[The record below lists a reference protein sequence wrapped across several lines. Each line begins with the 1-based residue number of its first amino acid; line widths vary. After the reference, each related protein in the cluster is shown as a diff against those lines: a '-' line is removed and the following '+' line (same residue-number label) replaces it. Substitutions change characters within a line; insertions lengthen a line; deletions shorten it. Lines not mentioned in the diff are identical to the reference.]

1 MDKIQLINNEIKL
14 KIKPVAQN
22 KISIVNL
29 SYNDIVLNL
38 YIQNINGDV
47 HIKIDMFFRRGYY
60 LDEDEREMAYLY
72 GNPSDKG
79 DGALVLALTVKY
91 CNQLYNNLNLYW
103 ILVAP
108 TDWWYLKGVCMIKDA
123 CKRSNKSNSSYEID
137 NNKFLEWSEQVIV
150 NKYSNIINKEVINYI
165 NNENLQNLIGDGTSN
180 IFNKNIVHNDDISY
194 LYNMNTNTPEIK
206 TTSSS
211 IRKKSKSNSKK
222 RRSKKRAHKKIKSKK
237 RKSKKRKLPKKSKK
251 NKYFKY
257 INIL

>member
-1 MDKIQLINNEIKL
+1 MDKIQLINNEIKF
-14 KIKPVAQN
+14 KIKPVTQN
-22 KISIVNL
+22 KNSIVNL

-60 LDEDEREMAYLY
+60 LSEDEREMAYLY

-150 NKYSNIINKEVINYI
+150 NKYSNIINKKVINYI
-165 NNENLQNLIGDGTSN
+165 NNENLQNLIGDETSN

-194 LYNMNTNTPEIK
+194 LYNMNTNIPEIK
-206 TTSSS
+206 TTSSCM
-211 IRKKSKSNSKK
+211 RKKSKK
-222 RRSKKRAHKKIKSKK
+222 RRSKKKANIK
-237 RKSKKRKLPKKSKK
+237 RKSKKRKLRKKSKK
-251 NKYFKY
+251 K
-257 INIL
+257 

>member
-22 KISIVNL
+22 KNSIVNL

-38 YIQNINGDV
+38 YIQNINGDM

-60 LDEDEREMAYLY
+60 LDEDEREMEYLY

-123 CKRSNKSNSSYEID
+123 CKRSNKSSSSYEID
-137 NNKFLEWSEQVIV
+137 NNKFLEWSEQLIH
-150 NKYSNIINKEVINYI
+150 NQYSNITDKNVISYI
-165 NNENLQNLIGDGTSN
+165 NNENLQNSIEKEISN
-180 IFNKNIVHNDDISY
+180 IFYNNKKIGLSNDISY
-194 LYNMNTNTPEIK
+194 LYNVNTNTPEIK

-211 IRKKSKSNSKK
+211 IRKKSKRKSKK
-222 RRSKKRAHKKIKSKK
+222 RRSKKKAHIKRKSKK

-251 NKYFKY
+251 K
-257 INIL
+257 